1 MGDKLPNG
9 SCKRPQRKTK
19 LIEPNNE
26 MVNPIAERIGT
37 LLINSELYVYLK
49 KKQKYGF
56 QYSNGI
62 LSLLFGRSDCMDSS
76 CTLEERYETV
86 KYALNAVIAT
96 KFLETV
102 RSLYVSYTCE
112 K

>member
-49 KKQKYGF
+49 KKKNKNMVFNIQMEF
-56 QYSNGI
+56 C
-62 LSLLFGRSDCMDSS
+62 LFY
-76 CTLEERYETV
+76 LVVVTV
-86 KYALNAVIAT
+86 WIVVAL
-96 KFLETV
+96 
-102 RSLYVSYTCE
+102 
-112 K
+112 